1 MLKKD
6 RPTLALTL
14 PYGQLLQPE
23 QLTTVKIC
31 EVSLT
36 ADYTQK
42 QLPVPALVLIGPC
55 VEIIYIT
62 GRKLSACGPEDH
74 QCSHKINSHPGRR
87 EKG

>member
-36 ADYTQK
+36 ADYTK
-42 QLPVPALVLIGPC
+42 AAPC
-55 VEIIYIT
+55 ASSGANWT
-62 GRKLSACGPEDH
+62 LCGDNLHHWKETLH
-74 QCSHKINSHPGRR
+74 LWA
-87 EKG
+87 